1 MSHHDEQEA
10 MAAFIENEMDLYM
23 AKTSV
28 EKMDLIDRLVD
39 NGDID
44 VNSIIEY
51 FEIEILHSF
60 AEDRKR

>member
-1 MSHHDEQEA
+1 MSYHDEQEA
-10 MAAFIENEMDLYM
+10 IAAFIENEMDLYM
-23 AKTSV
+23 AKTSS

-44 VNSIIEY
+44 VNTIIEY

-60 AEDRKR
+60 AEDWKR

>member
-1 MSHHDEQEA
+1 MSYQDEQEA
-10 MAAFIENEMDLYM
+10 IAAFIENEMDLYM
-23 AKTSV
+23 AKTSS

-51 FEIEILHSF
+51 FESEILHSF
-60 AEDRKR
+60 AEDWKR

>member
-1 MSHHDEQEA
+1 MSYQDEQEA
-10 MAAFIENEMDLYM
+10 IAAFIENEMDLFM
-23 AKTSV
+23 AKTSS

>member
-1 MSHHDEQEA
+1 MSYHDEQEA
-10 MAAFIENEMDLYM
+10 IAAFIENEMDLYM
-23 AKTSV
+23 AKTSS

-44 VNSIIEY
+44 VNTIIED

>member
-1 MSHHDEQEA
+1 MSYQDEQEA
-10 MAAFIENEMDLYM
+10 IAAFIENEMDLYM
-23 AKTSV
+23 AKTSS

-60 AEDRKR
+60 SWDYKR